1 MESTRP
7 IRALIRG
14 LDALSVLNRR
24 NGATVAEVT
33 EEIKLPRTT
42 TYRILET
49 LAQAGFVVRD
59 SVDDRYR
66 LTVMVRSL
74 SDGFDD
80 EAWVTQIARPCLN
93 ELGKEIVWPVSIVA
107 PSGTSML
114 VRDTTDYSS
123 PLAVER
129 HPAGFRMPM
138 LTTAAGRVYLAFS
151 PAAER
156 EHLLEILSHSTREED
171 KLARNRPEVDKI
183 LDETRSQGYAT
194 ATRPRRVAEQ
204 IAMSVPIMHE
214 DRMLAAVAVRF
225 SSNAVPMRTA
235 VERFLPRLRDTA
247 QKITLK
253 FNEQH
258 LNPPFRHE
266 ALGVDSKKPAF
277 IR

>member
-33 EEIKLPRTT
+33 EEIRLPRTT

-49 LAQAGFVVRD
+49 LSQAGFVVRD

-66 LTVMVRSL
+66 LTVMVRAL

-80 EAWVTQIARPCLN
+80 EAWITQIARPCLN
-93 ELGKEIVWPVSIVA
+93 ELGREIIWPVSIVA

-129 HPAGFRMPM
+129 HPAGYRMPM

-151 PAAER
+151 SVTER
-156 EHLLEILSHSTREED
+156 ESLLELLSQSTREED

-194 ATRPRRVAEQ
+194 ASRPRRVAEQ

-214 DRMLAAVAVRF
+214 DRMLAAMTVRF

-258 LNPPFRHE
+258 DNPPFRRPITNG
-266 ALGVDSKKPAF
+266 ACA
-277 IR
+277 R

>member
-1 MESTRP
+1 
-7 IRALIRG
+7 
-14 LDALSVLNRR
+14 
-24 NGATVAEVT
+24 
-33 EEIKLPRTT
+33 
-42 TYRILET
+42 
-49 LAQAGFVVRD
+49 
-59 SVDDRYR
+59 
-66 LTVMVRSL
+66 
-74 SDGFDD
+74 
-80 EAWVTQIARPCLN
+80 
-93 ELGKEIVWPVSIVA
+93 
-107 PSGTSML
+107 ML

-123 PLAVER
+123 PLAIER

-156 EHLLEILSHSTREED
+156 EHVLEILSHSTREED

-225 SSNAVPMRTA
+225 SANAVPMRTA

-258 LNPPFRHE
+258 VNPPFRRE
-266 ALGVDSKKPAF
+266 AATA
-277 IR
+277 R

>member
-49 LAQAGFVVRD
+49 LQQAGFVVRD
-59 SVDDRYR
+59 PIDDRYR
-66 LTVMVRSL
+66 LTVMVRAL

-80 EAWVTQIARPCLN
+80 EAWITQIARPCLN

-123 PLAVER
+123 PLAVDR
-129 HPAGFRMPM
+129 HPAGYRMPV

-151 PAAER
+151 PPAQR
-156 EHLLEILSHSTREED
+156 DYVLEILSHSTREED
-171 KLARNRPEVDKI
+171 KLARNRPEIDKI

-204 IAMSVPIMHE
+204 IAMSVPIMYE
-214 DRMLAAVAVRF
+214 DRMLAAVTVRF

-247 QKITLK
+247 QKITTK

-258 LNPPFRHE
+258 LNPPFRTE
-266 ALGVDSKKPAF
+266 LDSKKTALV
-277 IR
+277 R